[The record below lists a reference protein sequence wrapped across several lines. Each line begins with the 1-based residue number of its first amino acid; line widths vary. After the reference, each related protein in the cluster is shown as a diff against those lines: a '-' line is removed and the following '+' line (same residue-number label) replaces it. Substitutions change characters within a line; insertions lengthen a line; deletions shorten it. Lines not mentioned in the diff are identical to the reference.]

1 MNQEKKKRIIVVLGM
16 HRSGTSA
23 VTRGLKVMGVE
34 LGNRL
39 MLPTQFNPKGY
50 WEDMDIYQLNVDM
63 LTAIGN
69 DWFHLK
75 SIGTDDVEVLRK
87 KGYFLRAVELLRQKV
102 RSAPVFGFKDPRVA
116 KLLPFWKKVF
126 KYCGFYVNYVFVVRH
141 PISVAHSLA
150 KREGFDLELS
160 YLMWL
165 SYVVTSILKTID
177 ETFVLVDY
185 DRLMQS
191 PEFELERIAR
201 TICLEI
207 KPRELQIYK
216 KDFLDQN
223 LRHTVYDLNDLL
235 LEKACPPIVKGIY
248 KCLLNSA
255 SAKEGV
261 DKIELQKKADSW
273 SYEFERLQSTLIL
286 IDRLFTQ
293 KEVAAKSL
301 AERGELI
308 ARLDQNAAR
317 LDEQIHTLNQA
328 VADRDEQVHT
338 LNQAVADRDEQVHT
352 LNQAMAECYEQIH
365 VLKQTVADRDEQIH
379 TLNQAVADR
388 DEQVHTLKQ
397 AMAERYEQIHV
408 LKQTVVERDEQIAC
422 LNQNIIERD
431 SRISEF
437 DHLNDQLSADLERV
451 TWAKVEAEQQF
462 AHIEGS
468 TVWKMTLPLRKLLEK
483 HPAFRRASRGT
494 IKIIWWTISGKLI
507 NRLRDRQIYLN
518 SESCQTISVPDMTP
532 VTLAVEPDL
541 KKEPTPHEVARP
553 IEIDHSVAVPFG
565 FRRTWKFPFPKL
577 AVICHLF
584 YEDLASEFR
593 RYLMNIPFPFDLF
606 ISTND
611 SFKKTILEKTFSDW
625 GCGTVEVRISPN
637 CGRDIAPKLLCFKDI
652 YDDYEFTL
660 HLHSKRSDHASVLAT
675 WRGFL
680 LENLLG
686 SPEIVLSVFDAFDQR
701 PDLGIVASQ
710 HFEPVRHWINWGG
723 NFAIA
728 CQLAERMGIS
738 LSEDTVLDFPS
749 GSMFWARTSALKQLL
764 EANLSYDEFS
774 QETGQIDG
782 TLAHAIERLYYY
794 VCEHS
799 GFEWI
804 KISHPPLFEKT
815 PAIIPVNSE
824 YDFDKFISKF
834 CIRLNSK
841 NLPKPRK
848 VHPTP
853 IGFPSKYLISRLQ
866 AAAFGLNLEILSST
880 NVFAGIVTYNN
891 DAEAICRIIKST
903 CAAFLHAGLES
914 SGRILIVDNGD
925 KTNLNATDDLA
936 VKCLSSQ
943 GNIGFGAAHNRL
955 MAEAF
960 RLGADIYIA
969 ANPDGAFH
977 HKAIAAIVQ
986 MMQAHHGRALLE
998 AVQFPAE
1005 HPKPYDP
1012 YTFETP
1018 WVSGACLAI
1027 PRCLFEEIGGFDE
1040 SFFMYCEDVDLS
1052 WRSRAN
1058 GFSVRICPRALFF
1071 HSVTNRP
1078 RDPAV
1083 LEKIFNSG
1091 IILARKWGD
1100 PAFEAWLKTELH
1112 ALGKKTTDVFPD
1124 IMAEPFRKYA
1134 DFSNHTVFAKAR
1146 W

>member
-1 MNQEKKKRIIVVLGM
+1 MTQEKKKRIIVVLGM

-34 LGNRL
+34 LGNQL

-50 WEDMDIYQLNVDM
+50 WEDMDIYQLNVEM
-63 LTAIGN
+63 LTALGN
-69 DWFHLK
+69 EWFHLK
-75 SIGTDDVEVLRK
+75 AIGIDDVEVLRK
-87 KGYFLRAVELLRQKV
+87 KGYFLQAVELLRKKV
-102 RSAPVFGFKDPRVA
+102 SNTPIFGFKDPRVA

-126 KYCGFYVNYVFVVRH
+126 KHCGFYVHYVFVVRH

-165 SYVVTSILKTID
+165 SYVVTSILETFD
-177 ETFVLVDY
+177 EIFVLVDY

-191 PEFELERIAR
+191 SELELERIAR
-201 TICLEI
+201 SICLEI
-207 KPRELQIYK
+207 NPRELQIYK

-235 LEKACPPIVKGIY
+235 YENACPPIVKEIY
-248 KCLLNSA
+248 TFLLNLA

-261 DKIELQKKADSW
+261 DKIELQKKSTLWAD
-273 SYEFERLQSTLIL
+273 EFERLKSPMFL
-286 IDRLFTQ
+286 IDRLFSQ
-293 KEVAAKSL
+293 KELANKAIAGHDSQIAEYNQMEAKR
-301 AERGELI
+301 A
-308 ARLDQNAAR
+308 
-317 LDEQIHTLNQA
+317 EQIQMLNQA
-328 VADRDEQVHT
+328 VAE
-338 LNQAVADRDEQVHT
+338 
-352 LNQAMAECYEQIH
+352 
-365 VLKQTVADRDEQIH
+365 RDEQIH
-379 TLNQAVADR
+379 TLKQAVAEHNKQIHTLNQVVAER
-388 DEQVHTLKQ
+388 DEQIHILKQ
-397 AMAERYEQIHV
+397 AVAEHNKQIHT
-408 LKQTVVERDEQIAC
+408 LNQVVAERDEQIAC
-422 LNQNIIERD
+422 LNQNMAERD

-437 DHLNDQLSADLERV
+437 HLLNQQFCADLERV
-451 TWAKVEAEQQF
+451 TCAKVEAEQRF

-468 TVWKMTLPLRKLLEK
+468 TVWKMTFPLRKLLEK

-494 IKIIWWTISGKLI
+494 IKIIWWTITGKLI
-507 NRLRDRQIYLN
+507 NRLKERHVFLN
-518 SESCQTISVPDMTP
+518 SRSCQNMSVLDVRQDTLISVPDLREVP
-532 VTLAVEPDL
+532 IP
-541 KKEPTPHEVARP
+541 PEVARP
-553 IEIDHSVAVPFG
+553 IEIDYSVAVPFG
-565 FRRTWKFPFPKL
+565 FRRNWPFSFPRL

-593 RYLMNIPFPFDLF
+593 RYLLNIPFPFDLF

-611 SFKKTILEKTFSDW
+611 SFKKTIIDKAFSGW
-625 GCGTVEVRISPN
+625 NRGAIEVRIARN
-637 CGRDIAPKLLCFKDI
+637 CGRDIAPKLICFRDV

-660 HLHSKRSDHASVLAT
+660 HLHSKKSDHASVLAN

-710 HFEPVRHWINWGG
+710 HFEPARHWINWGG
-723 NFAIA
+723 NVDIA
-728 CQLAERMGIS
+728 CQLANRMGFT
-738 LSEDTVLDFPS
+738 LPEDKVLDFPS
-749 GSMFWARTSALKQLL
+749 GSMFWARTAALKPLL
-764 EANLSYDEFS
+764 EANLSYDEFPE
-774 QETGQIDG
+774 ETNQIDG
-782 TLAHAIERLYYY
+782 TLAHAIEHLYYY

-804 KISHPPLFEKT
+804 KISHPPLFKKT

-824 YDFDKFISKF
+824 NEFDEFISKF

-853 IGFPSKYLISRLQ
+853 INFPSKYLISRLQ
-866 AAAFGLNLEILSST
+866 AAAFGLNLEILGST
-880 NVFAGIVTYNN
+880 NVFVGIVTYNN
-891 DAEAICRIIKST
+891 DSAAICRIIKSA

-914 SGRILIVDNGD
+914 RERILIVDNGN
-925 KTNLNATDDLA
+925 KTNLNTTDDLA
-936 VKCLSSQ
+936 VKRLTSQ
-943 GNIGFGAAHNRL
+943 GNVGFGAAHNRL

-960 RLGADIYIA
+960 RFGADIYIA

-986 MMQAHHGRALLE
+986 MMQAHHGRALIE

-1027 PRCLFEEIGGFDE
+1027 PRCLFEEIGGFDDN
-1040 SFFMYCEDVDLS
+1040 FFMYCEDVDLS

-1083 LEKIFNSG
+1083 LEKIFNAG
-1091 IILARKWGD
+1091 IILARKWEN

-1112 ALGKKTTDVFPD
+1112 ALGKKPTDVFPH
-1124 IMAEPFRKYA
+1124 IMPEPLRKYA